1 MSHLKGS
8 VHHCHRKSSAHA
20 DRAGLCHVNL
30 ALLPPIARMS
40 NILGRLGAHLTE
52 IERPAARIRQ
62 GNLTLYATS
71 LQVRDLRQP
80 DFYKIDTLDA
90 DEGTGYQRILN
101 EARAKRLADY
111 LLDGHKVL
119 EAFLPT
125 SIFLATDK
133 LLPFDTATNSVRI
146 DSGKIGPFN
155 VVDGQH
161 RIRGLV
167 LAAEKDPS
175 MDDFEVPVNIA
186 VDLDAISQMA
196 HFLIVNTTQRSVDKA
211 IEQQIVAR
219 LTDLISFQKTP
230 VLPKWIQRQ
239 VDKGEDARALQ
250 IVQYLNAENESP
262 WFGKIRMAND
272 DDSAGDATV
281 NQKSFVTSL
290 KKFILTPSNP
300 ISGEQWTADKQKKV
314 LANYWRAISKL
325 LVETDDETSV
335 IFKTN
340 GLQMFHSASPAIF
353 LHLANLRD
361 FKSETIETLMKRAF
375 ENLSAEYIGVSTAA
389 FWKRGSTASGLNQAA
404 IRKYATALSTAMH
417 SQPGSDGFSM

>member
-1 MSHLKGS
+1 MAEL
-8 VHHCHRKSSAHA
+8 
-20 DRAGLCHVNL
+20 
-30 ALLPPIARMS
+30 
-40 NILGRLGAHLTE
+40 
-52 IERPAARIRQ
+52 ERPAARIQQ
-62 GNLTLYATS
+62 GNLVLFATS
-71 LQVRDLRQP
+71 LQVRHLRQP
-80 DFYKIDTLDA
+80 NFYTIDTLDA
-90 DEGTGYQRILN
+90 DGGTGYQRILN
-101 EARAKRLADY
+101 ETRAKRLADY

-125 SIFLATDK
+125 SIFLATAK
-133 LLPFDTATNSVRI
+133 LLPFDAETNLVRI
-146 DSGKIGPFN
+146 DSTKIGPFN

-167 LAAEKDPS
+167 LAAEKDPTLN
-175 MDDFEVPVNIA
+175 DFEVPVNIA
-186 VDLDAISQMA
+186 INLDEISQMA
-196 HFLIVNTTQRSVDKA
+196 HFLIVNTTQRSVDRA

-219 LTDLISFQKTP
+219 LTDLIEFEKTP

-250 IVQYLNAENESP
+250 IVQYLNNETDSP

-272 DDSAGDATV
+272 EDNEADATI

-290 KKFILTPSNP
+290 KKFVLTPSNP
-300 ISGEQWTADKQKKV
+300 VSGEQWTADRQKKV

-325 LVETDDETSV
+325 LVDADDGTSV

-340 GLQMFHSASPAIF
+340 GLQMFHLASPAIF

-361 FKSETIETLMKRAF
+361 FKTETVEALLKRAF
-375 ENLSAEYIGVSTAA
+375 ENLPVEYIGVSTIE

-404 IRKYATALSTAMH
+404 IRKYATALSTAMN

>member
-1 MSHLKGS
+1 MAEL
-8 VHHCHRKSSAHA
+8 V
-20 DRAGLCHVNL
+20 
-30 ALLPPIARMS
+30 
-40 NILGRLGAHLTE
+40 
-52 IERPAARIRQ
+52 RPAARIRQ
-62 GNLTLYATS
+62 GNLVLYATS
-71 LQVRDLRQP
+71 LKVRDLRRP
-80 DFYKIDTLDA
+80 NFYRIDTLDA
-90 DEGTGYQRILN
+90 DGGTGYQRILN
-101 EARAKRLADY
+101 EARAKRLSDY
-111 LLDGHKVL
+111 LLDGHKAL

-133 LLPFDTATNSVRI
+133 LLSFDADTNTVRI
-146 DSGKIGPFN
+146 DSEKIGPFN

-161 RIRGLV
+161 RIKGLV

-175 MDDFEVPVNIA
+175 LDDFEVPVNIA
-186 VDLDAISQMA
+186 VNLDAISQMA
-196 HFLIVNTTQRSVDKA
+196 HFLIVNTTQRSVDRA

-219 LTDLISFQKTP
+219 LTDLIEFEKTP
-230 VLPKWIQRQ
+230 ILPKWIQRQ

-250 IVQYLNAENESP
+250 IVQYLNAEAESP

-272 DDSAGDATV
+272 DDSAGDATI

-290 KKFILTPSNP
+290 KKFVLTPSNP
-300 ISGEQWTADKQKKV
+300 VSGEQWTADRQKKV

-325 LVETDDETSV
+325 LVEPGDETSV

-340 GLQMFHSASPAIF
+340 GLHMFHSASPAIF
-353 LHLANLRD
+353 LHLANLKD
-361 FKSETIETLMKRAF
+361 FKTETVEGLMKQAF
-375 ENLSAEYIGVSTAA
+375 ENLPVEYIGVSTPA

>member
-1 MSHLKGS
+1 VIKA
-8 VHHCHRKSSAHA
+8 HHGIGGGLVSELI
-20 DRAGLCHVNL
+20 RA
-30 ALLPPIARMS
+30 
-40 NILGRLGAHLTE
+40 
-52 IERPAARIRQ
+52 AARIRQ

-71 LQVRDLRQP
+71 LKVSDLRQP
-80 DFYKIDTLDA
+80 NFYRIDTLDA

-111 LLDGHKVL
+111 LLDGHKAL

-133 LLPFDTATNSVRI
+133 LLPFDETNNSVRI

-167 LAAEKDPS
+167 LAAEKDHS
-175 MDDFEVPVNIA
+175 LNSFEVPVNIA
-186 VDLDAISQMA
+186 VNLNIVSQMA

-219 LTDLISFQKTP
+219 LTDLIEFEKTP

-239 VDKGEDARALQ
+239 VDRGEDARALQ
-250 IVQYLNAENESP
+250 IVQYLNDDKDSP

-272 DDSAGDATV
+272 DDLSGDATI

-290 KKFILTPSNP
+290 KKYVLTPANP
-300 ISGEQWTADKQKKV
+300 IAGEHWTADKQRRV
-314 LANYWRAISKL
+314 LANYWRAISNL
-325 LVETDDETSV
+325 LVDATDETSV
-335 IFKTN
+335 VFKTN
-340 GLQMFHSASPAIF
+340 GLHMFHAASPSVF
-353 LHLANLRD
+353 LHLTNLRD
-361 FKSETIETLMKRAF
+361 FKTDTIETLLRDAF
-375 ENLSAEYIGVSTAA
+375 GNLPVEYIGVSTPA

-404 IRKYATALSTAMH
+404 IRKYATALSAALH
-417 SQPGSDGFSM
+417 GQAGGDGFSM

>member
-1 MSHLKGS
+1 MSELK
-8 VHHCHRKSSAHA
+8 
-20 DRAGLCHVNL
+20 
-30 ALLPPIARMS
+30 
-40 NILGRLGAHLTE
+40 
-52 IERPAARIRQ
+52 RPAARIRQ
-62 GNLTLYATS
+62 GNLVLYATS
-71 LQVRDLRQP
+71 LKVRDLRQP
-80 DFYKIDTLDA
+80 NFYKIDTLDSE
-90 DEGTGYQRILN
+90 EGTGYQRILN

-111 LLDGHKVL
+111 LLDGHKAL

-133 LLPFDTATNSVRI
+133 LIPFDEDSNTVRI
-146 DSGKIGPFN
+146 DSEKIGSFN

-175 MDDFEVPVNIA
+175 LDDFEIPVNIA
-186 VDLDAISQMA
+186 VNLDPISQMA

-219 LTDLISFQKTP
+219 LTDLIAFQRTP

-250 IVQYLNAENESP
+250 IVQHLNDEKDSP
-262 WFGKIRMAND
+262 WYGKIRMAND
-272 DDSAGDATV
+272 DDSAGDATI

-290 KKFILTPSNP
+290 KRYILTPSNP
-300 ISGEQWTADKQKKV
+300 ISGEQWSTDKQKKV
-314 LANYWRAISKL
+314 LANYWRAISNL
-325 LVETDDETSV
+325 LVDPDDETSV

-340 GLQMFHSASPAIF
+340 GLHMFHAASPAIF
-353 LHLANLRD
+353 LHLANLKD
-361 FKSETIETLMKRAF
+361 FKTETVQTLISHAF
-375 ENLSAEYIGVSTAA
+375 GNLPVDYIGVSTPV

-404 IRKYATALSTAMH
+404 IRKYSTALATAMH

>member
-1 MSHLKGS
+1 ME
-8 VHHCHRKSSAHA
+8 
-20 DRAGLCHVNL
+20 L
-30 ALLPPIARMS
+30 A
-40 NILGRLGAHLTE
+40 
-52 IERPAARIRQ
+52 RPAARIRQ

-71 LQVRDLRQP
+71 LRVRDLRLP
-80 DFYKIDTLDA
+80 SFYRIDTLDV

-111 LLDGHKVL
+111 LLDGHKAL

-133 LLPFDTATNSVRI
+133 LLPFDSESNTLKI
-146 DSGKIGPFN
+146 DSEKVGPFN

-167 LAAEKDPS
+167 LAAEKDETL
-175 MDDFEVPVNIA
+175 DDFEVPVNIA
-186 VDLDAISQMA
+186 VNLDVISQMA

-219 LTDLISFQKTP
+219 LTDLIEFQKTP
-230 VLPKWIQRQ
+230 VLPRWIQRQ

-250 IVQYLNAENESP
+250 IVQYLNDERDSP

-272 DDSAGDATV
+272 DDDAGDATI

-290 KKFILTPSNP
+290 KKYVLTPSNP
-300 ISGEQWTADKQKKV
+300 IAGEQWGADKQKRILV
-314 LANYWRAISKL
+314 NYWRAISNL
-325 LVETDDETSV
+325 LVESSDETSV

-340 GLQMFHSASPAIF
+340 GLHMFHSASPAIF
-353 LHLANLRD
+353 LHLANVRD
-361 FKSETIETLMKRAF
+361 FKTETIQALLTQAF
-375 ENLSAEYIGVSTAA
+375 ENLPVEYIGVSTPA
-389 FWKRGSTASGLNQAA
+389 FWKRGSTSSGLNQAA
-404 IRKYATALSTAMH
+404 IRKYATAMSAAVNSRAGGEGFAM
-417 SQPGSDGFSM
+417 